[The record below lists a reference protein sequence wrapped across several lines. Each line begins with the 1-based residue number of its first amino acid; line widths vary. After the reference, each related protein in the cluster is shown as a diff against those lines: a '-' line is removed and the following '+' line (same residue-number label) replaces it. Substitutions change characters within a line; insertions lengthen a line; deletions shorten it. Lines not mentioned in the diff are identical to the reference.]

1 MKVVELVRNYIDTKT
16 FWKLPL
22 DSQQQVLQNLFKE
35 ICDLYG
41 INDVE
46 LHIRVHP
53 SMYHMTG
60 GGCYD
65 RVARK
70 IYLYKISLMT
80 LLHEIGHVLLGRSE
94 RKATMWAH
102 KIFYYAFPKLYL
114 KNIKEGKFFHVVP
127 VEELEKF
134 NECIV

>member
-1 MKVVELVRNYIDTKT
+1 MKVAELVRKHVDTKK

-22 DSQQQVLQNLFKE
+22 DSQQQVLHALFKE

-46 LHIRVHP
+46 LHITIDPVKYRA
-53 SMYHMTG
+53 TG

-94 RKATMWAH
+94 RKARMWSH
-102 KIFYYAFPKLYL
+102 KVFYQAFPELYL
-114 KNIKEGKFFHVVP
+114 KNIREGRFFHVIP
-127 VEELEKF
+127 LEELERF
-134 NECIV
+134 NECMK

>member
-1 MKVVELVRNYIDTKT
+1 MQVVELVRKHIDTKT

-22 DSQQQVLQNLFKE
+22 DSQQQVLQSLFKD

-46 LHIRVHP
+46 LHIRVNP
-53 SMYHMTG
+53 SMYYMTG

-65 RVARK
+65 RVTKR

-80 LLHEIGHVLLGRSE
+80 FLHEIGHMLLGRSE
-94 RKATMWAH
+94 RKARMWSH
-102 KIFYYAFPKLYL
+102 KVFYQAFPELYL
-114 KNIKEGKFFHVVP
+114 KNIREGRFFHVIP
-127 VEELEKF
+127 LEELEKF
-134 NECIV
+134 NECMK